1 MPCRRAPR
9 DGRWEASYLN
19 VPAFPLR
26 APVDAAEMYCL
37 TATTFQHLVRRG
49 PGNVIVFVVLL
60 GSPRSPFGDQGM
72 VSCCATRAAV
82 CLLEGEGLLAHD
94 TGSNLSGETSSARS
108 SSCFAAFMAASSCR
122 TSLRSSKSCSI
133 F

>member
-60 GSPRSPFGDQGM
+60 GAPLIPFGDQGM

-94 TGSNLSGETSSARS
+94 TGSNFERRD
-108 SSCFAAFMAASSCR
+108 FVAALVVVAVGLQWPALQ
-122 TSLRSSKSCSI
+122 TEVGLRCLPDPAE
-133 F
+133 

>member
-9 DGRWEASYLN
+9 DGRWEASYLIS
-19 VPAFPLR
+19 
-26 APVDAAEMYCL
+26 AASTGARSGNAGTLMYCL

-60 GSPRSPFGDQGM
+60 GAPLIPFGDQGM

-82 CLLEGEGLLAHD
+82 GLLEGKGLLAHD
-94 TGSNLSGETSSARS
+94 TGSNLSGETSSPR
-108 SSCFAAFMAASSCR
+108 
-122 TSLRSSKSCSI
+122 
-133 F
+133 